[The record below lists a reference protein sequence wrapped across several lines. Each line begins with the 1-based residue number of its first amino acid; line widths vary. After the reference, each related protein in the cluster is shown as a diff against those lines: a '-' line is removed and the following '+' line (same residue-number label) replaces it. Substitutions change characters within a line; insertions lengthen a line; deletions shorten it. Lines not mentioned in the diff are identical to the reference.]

1 MESAAGGGPSQGAPD
16 RRCRRDLAE
25 PLRWAAVGGEPDAK
39 DLSQHAH
46 RVPGAVEASEDVA
59 AILALA
65 ERNLLGS

>member
-1 MESAAGGGPSQGAPD
+1 MPEDVRAH
-16 RRCRRDLAE
+16 LA
-25 PLRWAAVGGEPDAK
+25 LLAK

-65 ERNLLGS
+65 ERNLRGA